1 MEDSIVGFKKAVDE
15 FMDEPRGIDYFH
27 LEGDFHFP
35 SIVRYHFANRIF
47 IAGGTKIVNPAK
59 LIGIED
65 TYSFSVYGQAN
76 IPHIRHVKISASFNE
91 NGGPAEDREIPTNLG
106 TGILEERSFK
116 LAITV
121 PPNIA
126 KNSIELMRSGQ
137 YRTTPSSGPENSHI
151 RIRFDLYNIKANH
164 KGRPIFDVG
173 RIYIYKDG

>member
-1 MEDSIVGFKKAVDE
+1 VEDSIVGFKKAVDE

-76 IPHIRHVKISASFNE
+76 IPHIRHVKIS
-91 NGGPAEDREIPTNLG
+91 EIPTNLG